1 MLKIKPLFLITCI
14 ILAGAFIF
22 PANALTAYTLPTTSA
37 ITFASLIGVDL
48 GHCTYRY
55 PCETHVC
62 GGHICKT
69 GELEN
74 MEWQYV
80 TPPTPAVTTPSRN
93 VMQNNAILTLQVI
106 PIFPQD
112 GAVLTNFPASIQ
124 IQVTRGGYPV
134 QGATVQFWFG
144 ENNAGLTVTD
154 SSGFAHLTLL
164 NQNTLNPG
172 YYSWHATAIKT
183 GFKGGSTSS
192 RTFIISSGNS
202 MGLPSGGTVSTDQK
216 EYSVESGNNL
226 SIKISGNV
234 NGYHIGD
241 AIILKVISPNGK
253 ATQIVARGTYL
264 GAFQTAYTLASN
276 SGIYTVTAFYKYNV
290 FATCTFNIVKAST

>member
-1 MLKIKPLFLITCI
+1 MSW
-14 ILAGAFIF
+14 AFIF
-22 PANALTAYTLPTTSA
+22 PANALTSYTLPNASA
-37 ITFASLIGVDL
+37 ITIAGIIGVDV

-55 PCETHVC
+55 PCGTKVC
-62 GGHICKT
+62 GDHICKD
-69 GELEN
+69 GELRN
-74 MEWQYV
+74 MKGQYV
-80 TPPTPAVTTPSRN
+80 VLTNAATLPSRN
-93 VMQNNAILTLQVI
+93 FMQDNAVLTLQVI
-106 PIFPQD
+106 PIFPQE

-124 IQVTRGGYPV
+124 IQVTRGSHPV
-134 QGATVQFWFG
+134 QGATVQFWF
-144 ENNAGLTVTD
+144 EEHNVGLTVTD
-154 SSGFAHLTLL
+154 SSGFAYLTIL
-164 NQNTLNPG
+164 NKNTLDPG

-183 GFKGGSTSS
+183 GFKGGTTSS

-241 AIILKVISPNGK
+241 AITLKVISPNGK

-264 GAFQTAYTLASN
+264 GAFQTVYTLTSN

-290 FATCTFNIVKAST
+290 FATCTFNIVKPST